1 MKRTS
6 QAPQDPSTR
15 PDSKQEDATLPKFKS
30 LQDARSYIR
39 NRAAREAAED
49 RRVKF
54 WRIAERMTLVLVLA
68 ASFFNFYMLAVI
80 EKIITLPH
88 LEIPLPK
95 DIQAPLAGRRNLSN
109 GSSENPI
116 IIHWHVP
123 LRSAFSP
130 LPFTLLVSR
139 KSGAQL
145 QRSDS

>member
-15 PDSKQEDATLPKFKS
+15 PDSQQEDATLPKLKS

-88 LEIPLPK
+88 LEIP
-95 DIQAPLAGRRNLSN
+95 A
-109 GSSENPI
+109 
-116 IIHWHVP
+116 V
-123 LRSAFSP
+123 LRITIR
-130 LPFTLLVSR
+130 TLGFLHPVYE
-139 KSGAQL
+139 
-145 QRSDS
+145 